1 MQPLQPLR
9 SLPAELPQGVENR
22 MKNLLEAGKML
33 LLNMAATLLFLMLV
47 LLTHNVTLSVVLGM
61 ALGLALIGWRLA
73 RRLPVDAM
81 QWTSLF
87 LVLGASLVTLMTYDP
102 RFLMIKPSV
111 IYLIAGV
118 VMLKRG
124 WIIRYLPPI
133 AVELVPDVAVIFGY
147 AWAGLMFF
155 SAVLN
160 LVLAIN
166 FSVVTWSAAI
176 SIWGIASKLVLFLV
190 GYATMRTVAVAR
202 HRRQQPGDG
211 AGDDLIG
218 GAPLRPRFLPQ

>member
-1 MQPLQPLR
+1 
-9 SLPAELPQGVENR
+9 
-22 MKNLLEAGKML
+22 MKNLLEAGSML
-33 LLNMAATLLFLMLV
+33 LLDMAATLLFLMLF
-47 LLTHNVTLSVVLGM
+47 LLTHNVALSVVLGM
-61 ALGLALIGWRLA
+61 ALGIALIGWRLA
-73 RRLPVDAM
+73 RRLPIDAM
-81 QWTSLF
+81 QWMSLF
-87 LVLGASLVTLMTYDP
+87 LVLGASLVTLITDDP

-160 LVLAIN
+160 LVLAAN

-176 SIWGIASKLVLFLV
+176 SIWGIASKLVLFLM
-190 GYATMRTVAVAR
+190 GYATMRSVAR
-202 HRRQQPGDG
+202 HRRHQLRDG
-211 AGDDLIG
+211 AGDGLIG
-218 GAPLRPRFLPQ
+218 AAPLRPRFLSQ